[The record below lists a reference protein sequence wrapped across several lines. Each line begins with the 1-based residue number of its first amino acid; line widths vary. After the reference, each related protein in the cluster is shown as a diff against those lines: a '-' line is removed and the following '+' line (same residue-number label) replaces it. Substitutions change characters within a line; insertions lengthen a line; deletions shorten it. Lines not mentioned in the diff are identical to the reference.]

1 MNKENRKQVIIVGVL
16 LLVLGGVIY
25 WQFLRPDPVRQQ
37 QRANFEQNPG
47 PEQLVNQPRPADTRA
62 GAPPA
67 PAAVPASAAPIA
79 GGIGIDLEEL
89 VSRVQSVDFNY
100 ELAMREKPRNP
111 MTPLVGLR
119 APGIESGEPGEGE
132 ETPGSGVADY
142 QALRIASNMVV
153 TGIMYDAARPMA
165 VVDNEVVHP
174 GYTFPSG
181 VVVDTIEPERVLL
194 RINESVVPVELEER

>member
-1 MNKENRKQVIIVGVL
+1 MNKEKRKQVIIVVVL
-16 LLVLGGVIY
+16 LLVLLGVVY
-25 WQFLRPDPVRQQ
+25 WQFLRPDPLRQQ
-37 QRANFEQNPG
+37 QRANYEQNPG
-47 PEQLVNQPRPADTRA
+47 IDQLVNQPRPATTRS

-67 PAAVPASAAPIA
+67 PAAAPAAATGAIGTP
-79 GGIGIDLEEL
+79 GIDLEEL

-119 APGIESGEPGEGE
+119 APGAESGEPGAEDE
-132 ETPGSGVADY
+132 ESRTGVADY

-153 TGIMYDAARPMA
+153 TGIMYDASRPMA